1 MFTLFDTL
9 LIEVSVGMGCFF
21 MVFFYFLY
29 IMQLR
34 RQEDKPSLSM
44 KVRKVPVRMS
54 SLRNNEVETSLPTS
68 EITVERIHPVNFQK
82 TDYSYEEKESDP
94 IPTQAV
100 FVEV

>member
-1 MFTLFDTL
+1 
-9 LIEVSVGMGCFF
+9 
-21 MVFFYFLY
+21 
-29 IMQLR
+29 
-34 RQEDKPSLSM
+34 
-44 KVRKVPVRMS
+44 
-54 SLRNNEVETSLPTS
+54 VETSLPTS